1 VFLTTGQIIKGSPA
15 PVLVVTQPVSE
26 SYRHILLEA
35 HLSVPPEALLT
46 PVRDFGPDIRLTLL
60 INSVSESHESA
71 GVMQRLMARFRRRKC
86 DKYVARA
93 ASLLQERGLSGTRMS
108 LDLVK
113 QDYEAVLLSKLKDQE
128 IDVVG
133 LVRIR
138 EKLGNRDSGVSILPH
153 LQAASCDILAT
164 SWRP

>member
-1 VFLTTGQIIKGSPA
+1 
-15 PVLVVTQPVSE
+15 
-26 SYRHILLEA
+26 
-35 HLSVPPEALLT
+35 
-46 PVRDFGPDIRLTLL
+46 
-60 INSVSESHESA
+60 
-71 GVMQRLMARFRRRKC
+71 MARFRRRKC

-108 LDLVK
+108 FDLVK

-153 LQAASCDILAT
+153 LQATSCDILAT